1 MKDRTGVG
9 SVSAKTKISVSQSK
23 GPPPADDDITK
34 KSTMTARTPV
44 KDDIS
49 KRSTM
54 TARTPP
60 SGANRLSD
68 DDNPVF

>member
-1 MKDRTGVG
+1 L
-9 SVSAKTKISVSQSK
+9 
-23 GPPPADDDITK
+23 DDISK
-34 KSTMTARTPV
+34 RSGMTARTPV

-60 SGANRLSD
+60 SINPGANRLSD
-68 DDNPVF
+68 NEGDLFD